1 MREKDLICG
10 LSGTVL
16 GAVAQAFGG
25 WDTSLATLLVF
36 MALDYLTGLVAAGI
50 FHKSNKTKSGALE
63 SNARFKGLCR
73 KGAILVLVLIGAR
86 LDLLLGVHYVR
97 DSVCIAF
104 LMSEGISI
112 LENVC
117 LMGVVPP
124 QILRKA
130 LALLQEQENRQDDP
144 K

>member
-1 MREKDLICG
+1 M
-10 LSGTVL
+10 
-16 GAVAQAFGG
+16 
-25 WDTSLATLLVF
+25 
-36 MALDYLTGLVAAGI
+36 
-50 FHKSNKTKSGALE
+50 
-63 SNARFKGLCR
+63 
-73 KGAILVLVLIGAR
+73 VLVLIGAR

-104 LMSEGISI
+104 LLSEGISI

-124 QILRKA
+124 KILRKA
-130 LALLQEQENRQDDP
+130 LDLLQEQDDNGDE

>member
-50 FHKSNKTKSGALE
+50 FHKSNNTKSGALKAMRALRDCA
-63 SNARFKGLCR
+63 ARERFWYWC
-73 KGAILVLVLIGAR
+73 
-86 LDLLLGVHYVR
+86 
-97 DSVCIAF
+97 
-104 LMSEGISI
+104 
-112 LENVC
+112 
-117 LMGVVPP
+117 
-124 QILRKA
+124 
-130 LALLQEQENRQDDP
+130 
-144 K
+144 

>member
-63 SNARFKGLCR
+63 SNASFKGLCR
-73 KGAILVLVLIGAR
+73 KGAILGTGVDRCPIGAVPAR
-86 LDLLLGVHYVR
+86 RTRMRAIRFVSRSCCLKE
-97 DSVCIAF
+97 SAF
-104 LMSEGISI
+104 W
-112 LENVC
+112 
-117 LMGVVPP
+117 
-124 QILRKA
+124 RTYA
-130 LALLQEQENRQDDP
+130 
-144 K
+144 

>member
-1 MREKDLICG
+1 
-10 LSGTVL
+10 
-16 GAVAQAFGG
+16 
-25 WDTSLATLLVF
+25 
-36 MALDYLTGLVAAGI
+36 
-50 FHKSNKTKSGALE
+50 
-63 SNARFKGLCR
+63 
-73 KGAILVLVLIGAR
+73 
-86 LDLLLGVHYVR
+86 
-97 DSVCIAF
+97 
-104 LMSEGISI
+104 MSEGISI

>member
-36 MALDYLTGLVAAGI
+36 MALDAAGI
-50 FHKSNKTKSGALE
+50 YHKSNKTKSGALE
-63 SNARFKGLCR
+63 SNASFKGLCR

-104 LMSEGISI
+104 LLSEGISI

-130 LALLQEQENRQDDP
+130 LALLQEQEDRQDDP